1 MHIHIESN
9 HIDYTGDQL
18 KSLFNYTVSKHR
30 GDSIVAFTGQMSVT
44 TDHMVD
50 MEDVIDCDFIWSPL
64 AVNFIIEIFG
74 ISIETA
80 VLYQRSFMRITAD
93 VLMSMLK
100 ERKVDL
106 FSVFLKGDDI
116 LLSKIPVPGA
126 ESEQLRKLSVSI
138 ATVSLMSG
146 LIHAGI
152 NISTD
157 EKIPVAA
164 IGLEQLFS
172 APEDISE
179 FTERVCYDFRDFV
192 ISVKQAS
199 MKVKGV

>member
-64 AVNFIIEIFG
+64 AVNFIIEVFG

-100 ERKVDL
+100 ERKVEA

-116 LLSKIPVPGA
+116 LLSKIAGPGA

-164 IGLEQLFS
+164 IGLEQMFS
-172 APEDISE
+172 APEDITE
-179 FTERVCYDFRDFV
+179 FVERVCYDFRDFV